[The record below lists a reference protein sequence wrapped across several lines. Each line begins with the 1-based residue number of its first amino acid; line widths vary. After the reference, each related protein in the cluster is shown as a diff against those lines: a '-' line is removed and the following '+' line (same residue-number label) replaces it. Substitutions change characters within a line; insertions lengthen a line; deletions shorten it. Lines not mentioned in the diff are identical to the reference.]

1 MGVMSDSFIKAANYN
16 ELGREG
22 QGADLP
28 KCKAAIQEDLER
40 LEEWVNRNLMK
51 WKKCKCKILHLEW
64 TNPVQQRGPEWL
76 HSSPIEKTSD
86 YLASIL
92 RKKNS

>member
-28 KCKAAIQEDLER
+28 KCKAAIQEDLEK

-51 WKKCKCKILHLEW
+51 
-64 TNPVQQRGPEWL
+64 
-76 HSSPIEKTSD
+76 
-86 YLASIL
+86 
-92 RKKNS
+92 